1 MPAEVVGQQ
10 WQAFC
15 SIGRRAVGAS
25 LLYQME
31 SAMAWNEPGGNSN
44 NQDPWGGRRGGGG
57 GGGDKKGPPDLDEAF
72 RKLQDSLNGM
82 FGSGKKRGGGDRN
95 VGKGGG
101 YGLLGI
107 GLAVLAAIWLYS
119 AVYVVDEQ
127 EQAVVLRFGKYYE
140 TVGPGLNIYFPPID
154 RKYME
159 NVTRERAYTKQG
171 QMLTEDENIVEVP
184 LTVQYKITNLQDFV
198 LNVDQP
204 EVSLQHATES
214 ALRHVV
220 GSTSMDQVL
229 TEGREQMAVDI
240 RERLQR
246 FLDNYRTGIT
256 VTQVNVQS
264 AAAPREVQEAF
275 DDVIRAR
282 EDEQRARNQAES
294 YANGVV
300 PEARGQAQRIIE
312 DANGYRDEVIARAKG
327 EADRFT
333 KLLAEYRKA
342 PDVTRQRLYLE
353 TMQKVYSNTSKV
365 MVATK
370 DGQNNL
376 LYLPLDKMVEG
387 GRNTSAPAASVSP
400 SANDAAARAAQD
412 LQQQQ
417 QQMRTRES
425 R

>member
-1 MPAEVVGQQ
+1 
-10 WQAFC
+10 
-15 SIGRRAVGAS
+15 
-25 LLYQME
+25 
-31 SAMAWNEPGGNSN
+31 MAWNEPGGNSN
-44 NQDPWGGRRGGGG
+44 NQDPWGGRR

-82 FGSGKKRGGGDRN
+82 FGSGKKRGGDNGI
-95 VGKGGG
+95 GKGGG
-101 YGLLGI
+101 FGLLGV

-204 EVSLQHATES
+204 EVSLQHATDS

-220 GSTSMDQVL
+220 GSTAMDKVL
-229 TEGREQMAVDI
+229 TEGREQMAVEI
-240 RERLQR
+240 KERLQR
-246 FLDNYRTGIT
+246 FLDTYRTGIT

-312 DANGYRDEVIARAKG
+312 DANGYRDEVVSRAKG

-333 KLLAEYRKA
+333 KLVAEYRKA
-342 PDVTRQRLYLE
+342 PEVTRQRLYLD
-353 TMQKVYSNTSKV
+353 TMQEVYSNTSKV
-365 MVATK
+365 LVSGK
-370 DGQNNL
+370 DGQSNL

-387 GRNTSAPAASVSP
+387 SRASSAPVSVPASV
-400 SANDAAARAAQD
+400 NDAANRAAAE

-417 QQMRTRES
+417 TQLRSRES

>member
-1 MPAEVVGQQ
+1 
-10 WQAFC
+10 
-15 SIGRRAVGAS
+15 
-25 LLYQME
+25 
-31 SAMAWNEPGGNSN
+31 MAWNEPGGNSN
-44 NQDPWGGRRGGGG
+44 NQDPWGGRR
-57 GGGDKKGPPDLDEAF
+57 GGDKKGPPDLDEAF

-82 FGSGKKRGGGDRN
+82 FGSGKKRGGDSGTN
-95 VGKGGG
+95 KGGG
-101 YGLLGI
+101 FGLLGV

-140 TVGPGLNIYFPPID
+140 TVGAGLNIYFPPID

-204 EVSLQHATES
+204 EVSLQHATDS

-220 GSTSMDQVL
+220 GSTAMDQVL
-229 TEGREQMAVDI
+229 TEGREQMAVEI
-240 RERLQR
+240 KERLQR
-246 FLDNYRTGIT
+246 FLDTYRTGIT

-282 EDEQRARNQAES
+282 EDEQRARNQAET

-312 DANGYRDEVIARAKG
+312 DANGYRDEVVSRAKG

-333 KLLAEYRKA
+333 KLVAEYRKA
-342 PDVTRQRLYLE
+342 PEVTRQRLYLD
-353 TMQKVYSNTSKV
+353 TMQEVFSNTSKV
-365 MVATK
+365 LVSGK
-370 DGQNNL
+370 DGQSNL
-376 LYLPLDKMVEG
+376 LYLPLDKMIE
-387 GRNTSAPAASVSP
+387 NTRSSAPVSSVPVSV
-400 SANDAAARAAQD
+400 NDAANRAATD

-417 QQMRTRES
+417 RES
-425 R
+425 RSRESR

>member
-1 MPAEVVGQQ
+1 
-10 WQAFC
+10 
-15 SIGRRAVGAS
+15 
-25 LLYQME
+25 
-31 SAMAWNEPGGNSN
+31 MAWNEPGGNSN
-44 NQDPWGGRRGGGG
+44 NQDPWGGRRGG

-82 FGSGKKRGGGDRN
+82 FGSGKKRGGGDSLP
-95 VGKGGG
+95 KGGG
-101 YGLLGI
+101 FGLLGV

-184 LTVQYKITNLQDFV
+184 LTVQYKISNLQDFV

-204 EVSLQHATES
+204 EVSLQHATDS

-220 GSTSMDQVL
+220 GSTSMDKVL
-229 TEGREQMAVDI
+229 TEGREQMAI
-240 RERLQR
+240 EIKERLQR
-246 FLDNYRTGIT
+246 FLDTYRTGIT

-312 DANGYRDEVIARAKG
+312 DANGYRDEVVSRAKG

-333 KLLAEYRKA
+333 KLVAEYRKA
-342 PDVTRQRLYLE
+342 PEVTRERLYLE
-353 TMQKVYSNTSKV
+353 TMQEVYSNTSKV
-365 MVATK
+365 LVTGK

-376 LYLPLDKMVEG
+376 LYLPLDKMVDG
-387 GRNTSAPAASVSP
+387 SRNANAPVSIPATSV
-400 SANDAAARAAQD
+400 NDAANRASD

-417 QQMRTRES
+417 SQLRTRES

>member
-1 MPAEVVGQQ
+1 
-10 WQAFC
+10 
-15 SIGRRAVGAS
+15 
-25 LLYQME
+25 
-31 SAMAWNEPGGNSN
+31 MAWNEPGGNSN

-82 FGSGKKRGGGDRN
+82 FGGNKKRGGGDRN

-101 YGLLGI
+101 LGLLGI

-127 EQAVVLRFGKYYE
+127 EQAVVLRFGKYHE

-184 LTVQYKITNLQDFV
+184 LTVQYKISNLQDFV

-204 EVSLQHATES
+204 EVSLQHATDS

-246 FLDNYRTGIT
+246 FLDTYRTGIT

-333 KLLAEYRKA
+333 KLVAEYHKA

-353 TMQKVYSNTSKV
+353 TMQEVYSNSSKV

-387 GRNTSAPAASVSP
+387 SRNPSAPTTSVSP
-400 SANDAAARAAQD
+400 SVNDAAARAAQD

-417 QQMRTRES
+417 QPLRTRES